1 MQVADKWVKRAEK
14 KLFAMRMELNMGG
27 MRAAVDD
34 LNNKNV
40 DEILD
45 MPVGKTF
52 KSASQ
57 MLSTDGGNLE
67 TLHQDMDAMLLV
79 APAPGERGL
88 LDADAPT
95 PEELEAEEAAAAAA
109 AVAAQT
115 RRRRTQR
122 PGRRWRWRT
131 SFAWHRE
138 RSGAGRSAAAR
149 YSVFFCAER
158 VQYNIFC
165 LS

>member
-14 KLFAMRMELNMGG
+14 KLFAMRTELNVGG
-27 MRAAVDD
+27 MRAAVDN

-95 PEELEAEEAAAAAA
+95 PEELEAEEAATEAA
-109 AVAAQT
+109 AVAAT
-115 RRRRTQR
+115 N
-122 PGRRWRWRT
+122 
-131 SFAWHRE
+131 
-138 RSGAGRSAAAR
+138 AAATN
-149 YSVFFCAER
+149 AETWETMAVADVIR
-158 VQYNIFC
+158 LAPGTLGGGV
-165 LS
+165 

>member
-95 PEELEAEEAAAAAA
+95 PEELEAEEAATEAA
-109 AVAAQT
+109 AVAAT
-115 RRRRTQR
+115 N
-122 PGRRWRWRT
+122 
-131 SFAWHRE
+131 
-138 RSGAGRSAAAR
+138 AAATN
-149 YSVFFCAER
+149 AETWETMAVADVIR
-158 VQYNIFC
+158 
-165 LS
+165 LAPGTLGGGA

>member
-14 KLFAMRMELNMGG
+14 KLCAMRTELNVGG
-27 MRAAVDD
+27 MRAAVDN

-95 PEELEAEEAAAAAA
+95 PEELEAEEAATEAA
-109 AVAAQT
+109 AVAVT
-115 RRRRTQR
+115 N
-122 PGRRWRWRT
+122 
-131 SFAWHRE
+131 
-138 RSGAGRSAAAR
+138 AAATN
-149 YSVFFCAER
+149 AETWETMAVADVIR
-158 VQYNIFC
+158 
-165 LS
+165 LAPGTLGGGA

>member
-95 PEELEAEEAAAAAA
+95 PEELEAEEAATAAA
-109 AVAAQT
+109 AVAAT
-115 RRRRTQR
+115 N
-122 PGRRWRWRT
+122 
-131 SFAWHRE
+131 
-138 RSGAGRSAAAR
+138 AAATN
-149 YSVFFCAER
+149 AETWETMAVADVIR
-158 VQYNIFC
+158 
-165 LS
+165 LAPGTLGGGA

>member
-1 MQVADKWVKRAEK
+1 
-14 KLFAMRMELNMGG
+14 MRMELNMGG

-95 PEELEAEEAAAAAA
+95 PEELEAEEAATAAA
-109 AVAAQT
+109 AVAAT
-115 RRRRTQR
+115 N
-122 PGRRWRWRT
+122 
-131 SFAWHRE
+131 
-138 RSGAGRSAAAR
+138 AAATN
-149 YSVFFCAER
+149 AETWETMAVADVIR
-158 VQYNIFC
+158 
-165 LS
+165 LAPGTLGGGA